1 MFQGRE
7 RAQCVS
13 VELKQG
19 NRQALKI
26 ITVNVLAHFLD
37 PAIKLSQKMIQLRQN
52 KQPNGLTLSISV
64 FLMISVT
71 LFFCIFQ
78 V

>member
-7 RAQCVS
+7 RAKCVS
-13 VELKQG
+13 VELKQE

-26 ITVNVLAHFLD
+26 IKVNVLAHFLD

-52 KQPNGLTLSISV
+52 K
-64 FLMISVT
+64 
-71 LFFCIFQ
+71 
-78 V
+78 